1 MDNESMASLS
11 GEILKRVETARFGP
25 FKFQVGVNAAEV
37 EILLQR
43 VGDAQARFA
52 KFPLAH
58 VATQLEQEVLASSV
72 FGTNSIEGG
81 TLTEKETKRVLSLDP
96 AQVQDVEIRRVVNI
110 KAAYD
115 LARGKAETPGWKPD
129 VEFIRTIHSMIT
141 EGVPHPYNE
150 PGEIRDNPKEII
162 TWVGDEVHGGRYKP
176 PQYGGDVRLLLG
188 RLIEWHDELL
198 VSNVS
203 PLIRAPLFHYFY
215 ELIHPFGDGNG
226 RVGRVLEA
234 TILHAAGFR
243 YAPFAMARYYLENID
258 RYYTLFNHCRKLGE
272 RKDAGPNTSF
282 VGFHLEGML
291 ACINQLHDRANVIV
305 DFLLFE
311 TRIKRALDSR
321 EINIRQYTILTHLLE
336 HGEPQPLDKL
346 RQAPWYESLYVR
358 RGDKT
363 RQRDLRK
370 LKEMELVSLDAENCL
385 WPGFMRQE

>member
-1 MDNESMASLS
+1 MAGLS
-11 GEILKRVETARFGP
+11 GEFLKRVETARFGP
-25 FKFQVGVNAAEV
+25 FQFQVGVNAAEV

-58 VATQLEQEVLASSV
+58 IATKLEQEVLASSV

-96 AQVQDVEIRRVVNI
+96 AQVQDVERRRVVNI

-115 LARGKAETPGWKPD
+115 LATGKAETPGWQPD
-129 VEFIRTIHSMIT
+129 VEFIQKIHAIIT
-141 EGVPHPYNE
+141 EGVPHLYSK
-150 PGEIRDNPKEII
+150 PGKIRDNPKGIT
-162 TWVGDEVHGGRYKP
+162 TWVGNEAHGGRYKP

-188 RLIEWHDELL
+188 KFIEWHDELAR
-198 VSNVS
+198 NEVS
-203 PLIRAPLFHYFY
+203 PLIRAPLIHYYY
-215 ELIHPFGDGNG
+215 ERIHPFWDGNG

-282 VGFHLEGML
+282 VAFHLEGML

-305 DFLLFE
+305 EILLFE
-311 TRIKRALDSR
+311 TQIKRALDSR
-321 EINIRQYTILTHLLE
+321 EINIRQYTILTHLLK
-336 HGEPQPLDKL
+336 HGEPQPIEKL
-346 RQAPWYESLYVR
+346 RQAPWYESLYIK

-370 LKEMELVSLDAENCL
+370 LKEKELVYLDAEGSL
-385 WPGFMRQE
+385 WPGFLRS

>member
-1 MDNESMASLS
+1 MDNESMTGLG

-37 EILLQR
+37 EILFQR

-81 TLTEKETKRVLSLDP
+81 TLTEIETKRVLSLDP
-96 AQVQDVEIRRVVNI
+96 AQIRDVERRRVVNI

-115 LARGKAETPGWKPD
+115 LARGKAETPGWQPD
-129 VEFIRTIHSMIT
+129 VEFIQTIHAMIT
-141 EGVPHPYNE
+141 EGVPHPYNK
-150 PGEIRDNPKEII
+150 PGKIRDNPKEII
-162 TWVGDEVHGGRYKP
+162 TSVGDEAHGGSYKP

-188 RLIEWHDELL
+188 QLVEWHDELVRNK
-198 VSNVS
+198 VSA
-203 PLIRAPLFHYFY
+203 LIRAPLIHYYY
-215 ELIHPFGDGNG
+215 ELIHPFWDGNG

-282 VGFHLEGML
+282 VAFHLEGML

-305 DFLLFE
+305 KFLLFE
-311 TRIKRALDSR
+311 TQIKRALDSR
-321 EINIRQYTILTHLLE
+321 EINFRQYTILTQLLVQ
-336 HGEPQPLDKL
+336 GEPQPLDKL
-346 RQAPWYESLYVR
+346 RQAPWYESLYIK

-363 RQRDLRK
+363 RRRDLRK
-370 LKEMELVSLDAENCL
+370 LKEKGLVYLDTENCL
-385 WPGFMRQE
+385 WPGFMRPE